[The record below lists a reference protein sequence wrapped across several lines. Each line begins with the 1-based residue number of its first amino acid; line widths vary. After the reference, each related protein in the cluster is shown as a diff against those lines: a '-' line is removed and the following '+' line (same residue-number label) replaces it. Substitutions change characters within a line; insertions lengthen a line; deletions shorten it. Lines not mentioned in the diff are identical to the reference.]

1 MKVTAIIPDHLIEEV
16 KEMSGAR
23 NITESLIIAL
33 QEWTE
38 MKQVKRLN
46 AEIEKQ
52 PLSFHKDFNADA
64 VRETNRKR

>member
-52 PLSFHKDFNADA
+52 PLSFHQGFDAHA